1 MTSYCGLFFPLQ
13 MKTQNGSVQV
23 NGRLALVTQQAWI
36 YNDTFRENLIVGQQ
50 YDPER
55 YKNVL
60 RVCSLESDVELLVS
74 GEKTEIGERGTN
86 LRY

>member
-1 MTSYCGLFFPLQ
+1 M
-13 MKTQNGSVQV
+13 

-50 YDPER
+50 YEAES

-60 RVCSLESDVELLVS
+60 RVCSLESDIELLAS
-74 GEKTEIGERGTN
+74 GETTEIGDRGVN
-86 LRY
+86 LRYLERIENVIVLVRI